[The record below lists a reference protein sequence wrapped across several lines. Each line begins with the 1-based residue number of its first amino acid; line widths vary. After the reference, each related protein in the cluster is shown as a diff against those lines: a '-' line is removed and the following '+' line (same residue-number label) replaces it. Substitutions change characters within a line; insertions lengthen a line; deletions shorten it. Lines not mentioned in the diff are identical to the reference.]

1 MHGRAL
7 STIAR
12 PAADLPVDGAFE
24 RRRLIALVLGSAEH
38 ASWVRPALLG
48 ITLLAAVLY
57 LWDLTVSGWA
67 NTYYSMAA
75 QAASQSWSA
84 WFFGSLDAGNF
95 ITLDKPPLSTMLI
108 GLSVRVLGL
117 SSWAVLLPQALA
129 GVGTVV
135 VLYHAVRRS
144 FGPVAATIAGVVMAL
159 TPVSVL
165 IFRYDNPDA
174 LLTFLLVGAA
184 AALLRALDDQRMRW
198 VVLAAALVGLGF
210 LTKYLQ
216 ADLVLPAF
224 VLTYSIAA
232 AGSVRHRI
240 AGLAVAATTV
250 VVASGWWVAIVELIP
265 AGSRP
270 FIGGSTTNSA
280 LQLILGYDGLGRIFG
295 FAGGP
300 GGVAGGGAGQGF
312 GGPGAGFSG
321 TPSLL
326 RLFNADFGGQI
337 SWLIPF
343 AIIALVSGL
352 WLRRRA
358 DRLDRGVAGYL
369 LWGTWLATHLL
380 VFSLMSG
387 IIHTYY
393 VVVLVPAVAALVG
406 AGTVELWRLREQSW
420 AGGLVLGAAVLVSA
434 VWAWALLERTADFA
448 PGLAWVVLGIG
459 AFAAFMLAV
468 TSMPGASTALADPDR
483 RRLGLIAATL
493 AAIALV
499 AGQTAYAVDTVGTG
513 YGGGDP
519 SAGPAVPGASGF
531 GGPGGRGGF
540 GAPGGGSTDK
550 ALLDYL
556 VANRGNATWIVAVDG
571 AGAAAPI
578 QLATGRPVMTMGGF
592 SGSDNAPTL
601 AHFQSYV
608 SSGQVRFV
616 LLGRGGPGGGGGFG
630 FGRAQSGA
638 STVARWVTSSCTQ
651 VGLGTGAA
659 GAGGALY
666 DCSGAAAA
674 PGS

>member
-1 MHGRAL
+1 L

-12 PAADLPVDGAFE
+12 PAPDLPVDGALA
-24 RRRLIALVLGSAEH
+24 RRRLTTLVLGPSEQAT
-38 ASWVRPALLG
+38 WVRPALLG
-48 ITLLAAVLY
+48 VTLLAAVLY

-144 FGPVAATIAGVVMAL
+144 FGPVAATIAGIVMSV
-159 TPVSVL
+159 TPVAVL

-174 LLTFLLVGAA
+174 LLTFLLVAAA
-184 AALLRALDDQRMRW
+184 AALLRALDDRRMRW
-198 VVLAAALVGLGF
+198 VVLAAALVGFGF

-216 ADLVLPAF
+216 AYLVLPAF
-224 VLTYSIAA
+224 ALTYAIAA
-232 AGSVRHRI
+232 AGSLRHRI
-240 AGLAVAATTV
+240 AGLAVAAATV
-250 VVASGWWVAIVELIP
+250 FVASGWWVAIVELIP
-265 AGSRP
+265 AASRP
-270 FIGGSTTNSA
+270 FIGGSMTNSA
-280 LQLILGYDGLGRIFG
+280 VQLFLGYDGLARIFG

-300 GGVAGGGAGQGF
+300 GGVAGGVGGQGF

-321 TPSLL
+321 TPGLL

-337 SWLIPF
+337 SWLIAF
-343 AIIALVSGL
+343 AVIGLVSGL

-358 DRLDRGVAGYL
+358 DRTDHPVAGYL
-369 LWGTWLATHLL
+369 LWGTWLAVHLL
-380 VFSLMSG
+380 VFSFMSG

-393 VVVLVPAVAALVG
+393 TVALVPAIAALVG
-406 AGTVELWRLREQSW
+406 AGTVELWRLRERSW

-434 VWAWALLERTADFA
+434 VLAWTLLERTPDFA
-448 PGLAWVVLGIG
+448 SGLAWVVLGMG
-459 AFAAFMLAV
+459 VFAAFVLAV
-468 TSMPGASTALADPDR
+468 TSMPGASSTLADPDR
-483 RRLGLIAATL
+483 RRLGLVAGGL
-493 AAIALV
+493 AAAALL
-499 AGQTAYAVDTVGTG
+499 AGQAAYAIDTVGTA

-519 SAGPAVPGASGF
+519 AAGPAVPGASGF
-531 GGPGGRGGF
+531 GGPGARGGF
-540 GAPGGGSTDK
+540 GGPGGTTDQ

-556 VANRGNATWIVAVDG
+556 VANRGTATWIVAVDG

-578 QLATGRPVMTMGGF
+578 QLATGQPVMAMGGF
-592 SGSDNAPTL
+592 SGSDNAPNLTGFK
-601 AHFQSYV
+601 ASV
-608 SSGQVRFV
+608 ASGQLRFV

-630 FGRAQSGA
+630 IGRPGSGA
-638 STVARWVTSSCTQ
+638 STVARWVTASCTQ
-651 VGLGTGAA
+651 VGLGAGAA

-666 DCSGAAAA
+666 DCAGAAAA
-674 PGS
+674 AFGT